1 MACVPLQ
8 PLKNGLLRVVVST
21 SAGDLP
27 ALLDTGAPV
36 SIINTA
42 AARLLG
48 VGTYECACA
57 LHLSLSRRRT
67 PRRSHISWR
76 LPPSSSVALAPC
88 GRRARSRL

>member
-8 PLKNGLLRVVVST
+8 LLQNGLLRAEVST

-48 VGTYECACA
+48 VGTYQCACT
-57 LHLSLSRRRT
+57 LRLSLSRRRT
-67 PRRSHISWR
+67 PRY
-76 LPPSSSVALAPC
+76 
-88 GRRARSRL
+88 